1 MAHSSNKS
9 GSSSPERSQQLWLIL
24 LSRPVIGLF
33 LLLLAVLT
41 AASWRAWIF
50 IWEELPP
57 VVEKNLSQ
65 TLNRPVQLGQ
75 VQGASLTNL
84 KFGPSSIPT
93 FTKQVGD
100 KRVQDLDRVTVK
112 AVDVV
117 FNPLDLLLER
127 TLKLDITLEQPDL
140 FLDQA
145 QDGRWISTPITTQ
158 ESEGPIETKLQAVR
172 FRQAKVVLVPQGTSP
187 RALRSVDGRVLF
199 TQQNQRI
206 QFDVAGKFV
215 PGGTVD
221 VKGQWLRPTQRVILT
236 AQGQDLP
243 APEVAGLIKLPAEVK
258 AGRVNG
264 KVKVQVEPNQP
275 LSVEGTAR
283 VRSASVMVPDQYLL
297 RSRRPTSRRFKA
309 VNGTVQLAD
318 RSQTI
323 RFDLQG
329 QVAAGGK
336 FTVKGQWLRPTQQIN
351 LALRVQDLAAK
362 VLDRPFKLPISASA
376 GKIDGN
382 LRVRLQPNQPPS
394 LQGTAQLKEVTGRI
408 VQLPTPLTNTT
419 GQLRFRGLTTTL
431 ENVRG
436 IYGKIPVQASGTID
450 PKQGYN
456 LAGRTEQVTVA
467 SVRDTFNLNL
477 PFPTAGRV
485 QGQNLQLTGSLSQ
498 PVVTGAIIDAPTV
511 QVDQVEF
518 QDLLARFEL
527 RAPILKFTQIRAVP
541 TAGGVVTGDAQLNIA
556 TRENLV
562 FNLQAR
568 QVPGDAIAQR
578 YGVSPA
584 VKIGTVSAQA
594 QISGPASNLRTAVQ
608 FQAPEATYP
617 GTGSVLVSGGRTLL
631 RDINLQVAG
640 GRVNVD
646 GRLADGQLQATVA
659 GSGVQ
664 LQRFSPD
671 LRGLFRGRLNVSAP
685 LASLRP
691 ETVRA
696 QGQVHF
702 SEGLSVVQEPLM
714 AQVRW
719 DGEKIL
725 VQRVTAPGFTAQ
737 GSVFAK
743 LQGAQA
749 PRISALNLNVQT
761 EDYSLQNLPLRQIPG
776 TQLVGLADFA
786 GRLTGTPT
794 APNLRGTLRVNDLAL
809 NQVAFEPT
817 LAGRLS
823 YQGGQGL
830 DLQLAG
836 TQDRLNLALG
846 PNLRPQSFNI
856 RRDEATAVGRTQ
868 GDRLL
873 VNLQRFPL
881 ATLNLTPSSRLNL
894 GPVAGL
900 VSGDFDVNLQTFTGK
915 GDVTIA
921 QPRIGGFTGET
932 FTGRLRFED
941 GVAALS
947 DGVLRQAGSQY
958 GVSGTFTPG
967 ANPQF
972 TAQVKLAQA
981 EVQDILT
988 AFNWFNLGDV
998 QRGLRQP
1005 SYGKAADVRTI
1016 GIQTSEAPLLTQL
1029 RRLSEIE
1036 ALLAQ
1041 QVAQRREA
1049 SPLPDLADLQG
1060 ILEGQVEV
1068 SGSQQSGIALDFN
1081 LQGQN
1086 FDWGPYSINQLVAD
1100 GRFANG
1106 VLELQPLR
1114 LQSGQSLVAFSGQ
1127 VGGPQQSGQLQA
1139 ENVPVEVVR
1148 DFVELPVDVAG
1159 KLDGTATLAGSLA
1172 NPQAEGAIRL
1182 EQATLQGTPVKTARG
1197 DFRYNNARLNFDST
1211 VVVSAPEPVQ
1221 ITGSIPYQLPFASE
1235 RPESNQ
1241 LSLDLNVQDEGL
1253 ALLNVLTRQVDW
1265 VNGKGRADLQV
1276 RGTLDKPL
1284 VDGVVTVADATLRAQ
1299 ALSQPLTDV
1308 TGTIRFDRDR
1318 VQVEQLTG
1326 QFSQGQVVATG
1337 AIPIFAG
1344 APVTPDTAAPLTVN
1358 LNNLALQLEGLYTGG
1373 IDGNVIITGAVQE
1386 PVIGGMIQLSD
1397 GRVLLGNQAAT
1408 GFSATPS
1415 PAPGSV
1421 AADPT
1426 SETDSGI
1433 APLQFNNLRVA
1444 LGQDVQ
1450 VTRPPI
1456 LNFLASGDLI
1466 LNGSVN
1472 NFRPQGIVRFQRGQV
1487 NLFTT
1492 RFRIDRQEPN
1502 YAEFKPNQG
1511 LDPNLNVNLTTTV
1524 TEVVGGRVDAQGV
1537 SENAPTVA
1545 LGALDSVRI
1554 EAQVSGRA
1562 SRLLTDF
1569 ENNVELTSS
1578 PSRDRDQ
1585 IIALI
1590 GGGLDGA
1597 GEGES
1602 TLALAN
1608 LAGSAFLN
1616 NFQGLFDN
1624 AFGGKV
1630 DFRLFPTLIPTE
1642 SETSNLNLGAEIGYE
1657 VTRKAS
1663 VSVLQVLTAPENA
1676 TQFGA
1681 QYQLNDK
1688 VNLRGSVNLEGDS
1701 AAAVEYR
1708 TRF

>member
-1 MAHSSNKS
+1 MAHSTDKS
-9 GSSSPERSQQLWLIL
+9 TSSSPGRGQQLWLIL
-24 LSRPVIGLF
+24 LSRPVIGL
-33 LLLLAVLT
+33 LLILLAVLIG
-41 AASWRAWIF
+41 AGWRAWIF
-50 IWEELPP
+50 VWQELPP

-65 TLNRPVQLGQ
+65 TLNRPVQLGR
-75 VQGASLTNL
+75 VKEVSLTSL
-84 KFGPSSIPT
+84 KFGPSSIPR
-93 FTKQVGD
+93 FTKQVGG
-100 KRVQDLDRVTVK
+100 KRLQDRDRASVK

-117 FNPLDLLLER
+117 FNPLDLLQDR
-127 TLKLDITLEQPDL
+127 TLRLDITLEQPDL
-140 FLDQA
+140 YFDQT

-158 ESEGPIETKLQAVR
+158 ESKGPIKTKLQAVR
-172 FRQAKVVLVPQGTSP
+172 FRQARAVLVPQGTSP
-187 RALRSVDGRVLF
+187 QTLHSMDGSVLF
-199 TQQNQRI
+199 TNENQRL
-206 QFDVAGKFV
+206 QFDVAGQFA
-215 PGGTVD
+215 PGGTLN
-221 VKGQWLRPTQRVILT
+221 VKGQWLRATQKVTLT

-243 APEVAGLIKLPAEVK
+243 ARAVAELIKLPAAVK
-258 AGRVNG
+258 AGRVRG
-264 KVKVQVEPNQP
+264 KINVQVEPNQP
-275 LSVEGTAR
+275 LSIEGSAR
-283 VRSASVMVPDQYLL
+283 IYSADAVVPDQYLL
-297 RSRRPTSRRFKA
+297 RSLRPTPRSFRA
-309 VNGTVQLAD
+309 VNGTVELAD
-318 RSQTI
+318 RSQKI

-329 QVAAGGK
+329 QVVAGGR
-336 FTVKGQWLRPTQQIN
+336 FNVKGQWLRPTQQIN
-351 LALRVQDLAAK
+351 LALRAQDLAAK
-362 VLDRPFKLPISASA
+362 VLDKPFKLPISASA

-382 LRVRLQPNQPPS
+382 LRVQLRPNKPPN
-394 LQGTAQLKEVTGRI
+394 LQGTAQLKDVTGRI
-408 VQLPTPLTNTT
+408 SQLPTPLTKTT
-419 GQLRFRGLTTTL
+419 GQLRFKGLTTTL

-436 IYGKIPVQASGTID
+436 LYGKIPLQASGTID
-450 PKQGYN
+450 PQQGYN
-456 LAGRTEQVTVA
+456 VAGQTEQITVA
-467 SVRDTFNLNL
+467 SVRDTFALNL
-477 PFPTAGRV
+477 PFTTAGSV
-485 QGQNLQLTGSLSQ
+485 QGQNLQLTGPLTQ
-498 PVVTGAIIDAPTV
+498 PRLTGLVTDAATV
-511 QVDQVEF
+511 QVDQLEF
-518 QDLLARFEL
+518 QNLLARFEL
-527 RAPILKFTQIRAVP
+527 KAPVLRFTQIRAVP
-541 TAGGVVTGDAQLNIA
+541 TAGGVVTGDARLNVL
-556 TRENLV
+556 TRDNLV
-562 FNLQAR
+562 FNLQAQ

-584 VKIGTVSAQA
+584 VKIGPVSAQA
-594 QISGPASNLRTAVQ
+594 QISGPPSNLRTAVQ

-617 GTGSVLVSGGRTLL
+617 GTGSVLVSGGKTLL
-631 RDINLQVAG
+631 RDINLRVAG

-646 GRLADGQLQATVA
+646 GRLADNQLQATVA

-671 LRGLFRGRLNVSAP
+671 LRGLFSGRLNVSAP

-691 ETVRA
+691 EAVRA
-696 QGQVHF
+696 QGQVRF
-702 SEGLSVVQEPLM
+702 SEGLSLVQEPLT

-725 VQRVTAPGFTAQ
+725 VQRATAPGFSAS
-737 GSVFAK
+737 GAVFAK
-743 LQGAQA
+743 LQGPQA
-749 PRISALNLNVQT
+749 PRITALNLNVQT

-786 GRLTGTPT
+786 GRLTGTAT
-794 APNLRGTLRVNDLAL
+794 APNLRGTLRVDDLAL
-809 NQVAFEPT
+809 NQVTFEPSLT
-817 LAGRLS
+817 GRLS

-836 TQDRLNLALG
+836 TQDRVDLALG
-846 PNLRPQSFNI
+846 ANLRPESFYV
-856 RRDEATAVGRTQ
+856 RRDAATAVGRTE
-868 GDRLL
+868 GERLL

-881 ATLNLTPSSRLNL
+881 AALNLTPSSRFNL

-900 VSGDFDVNLQTFTGK
+900 VSGDFDVNVQTFTG
-915 GDVTIA
+915 GGTVAIA

-932 FTGRLRFED
+932 FTGRLRYEN

-947 DGVLRQAGSQY
+947 EGVLRQAGSQY

-967 ANPQF
+967 SNPQF
-972 TAQVKLAQA
+972 TAQVQLAQA

-988 AFNWFNLGDV
+988 AFNWFNLADV
-998 QRGLRQP
+998 RRGLQAP
-1005 SYGKAADVRTI
+1005 SYGQAADIQTL
-1016 GIQTSEAPLLTQL
+1016 GIETSEAPLLTQI

-1060 ILEGQVEV
+1060 ILQGQVEV
-1068 SGSQQSGIALDFN
+1068 SGSQRSGIALDFN
-1081 LQGQN
+1081 LRGQE
-1086 FDWGPYSINQLVAD
+1086 FDWGPYNINQLVAE

-1114 LQSGQSLVAFSGQ
+1114 LQSGESLVAFSGQ
-1127 VGGPQQSGQLQA
+1127 VGGSQQSGQLQA
-1139 ENVPVEVVR
+1139 ENVPVDVLQ
-1148 DFVELPVDVAG
+1148 DFVELPIDVAG
-1159 KLDGTATLAGSLA
+1159 KLDATATLAGSLA
-1172 NPQAEGAIRL
+1172 NPQAQGAIRL

-1197 DFRYNNARLNFDST
+1197 DFNYDNARLNFGST

-1235 RPESNQ
+1235 GPESNQ
-1241 LSLDLNVQDEGL
+1241 LSLDLNVRDEGL

-1284 VDGVVTVADATLRAQ
+1284 VDGVVTIADATLRAQ

-1318 VQVEQLTG
+1318 LQVERLTG
-1326 QFSQGQVVATG
+1326 RFSQGQVIAAG
-1337 AIPIFAG
+1337 GIPIFTS
-1344 APVTPDTAAPLTVN
+1344 APVTPGAAPLTVE

-1373 IDGNVIITGAVQE
+1373 VNGNVRITGAVQE

-1397 GRVLLGNQAAT
+1397 GRVLLSNQAA
-1408 GFSATPS
+1408 GSNA
-1415 PAPGSV
+1415 APGPATSPV
-1421 AADPT
+1421 TPDPAA
-1426 SETDSGI
+1426 ETDTGI

-1466 LNGSVN
+1466 LNGSAN
-1472 NFRPQGIVRFQRGQV
+1472 NFRPQGIVRFQQGQV

-1502 YAEFKPNQG
+1502 YAEFKPEQG
-1511 LDPNLNVNLTTTV
+1511 LDPNLNVSLATTV
-1524 TEVVGGRVDAQGV
+1524 TEVVGSRVDAQGV
-1537 SENAPTVA
+1537 SEAAPFSA

-1554 EAQVSGRA
+1554 EAEVTGRA
-1562 SRLLTDF
+1562 SRLFTDF

-1608 LAGSAFLN
+1608 LASSAFLN

-1624 AFGGKV
+1624 ALGGKV

-1642 SETSNLNLGAEIGYE
+1642 SETSNLNLGAEIGYD
-1657 VTRKAS
+1657 VTGKAS
-1663 VSVLQVLTAPENA
+1663 VSVLQVLTAPENS

-1681 QYQLNDK
+1681 RYQLNDK
-1688 VNLRGSVNLEGDS
+1688 VNLRGTVNLEGDG